1 MREAGLRAFELK
13 ACAFRRIA
21 FPHLRQMQWLFDPP
35 ELDYRCGGSAG
46 FGRIRTGL
54 PVYPSA
60 RADLHRP
67 PRAERAPHVARS
79 VPARHARSQ
88 DVILEERRMA

>member
-1 MREAGLRAFELK
+1 VREAGLRAFELK
-13 ACAFRRIA
+13 AEAFRRIA
-21 FPHLRQMQWLFDPP
+21 FPHRRVQWLFDPP

-60 RADLHRP
+60 RPDLRGRSAPNEHLT
-67 PRAERAPHVARS
+67 PREACLRGT
-79 VPARHARSQ
+79 PA
-88 DVILEERRMA
+88 VKM